1 MKALL
6 VGWNFM
12 RILRLGFGVAILV
25 QGIVNKDAL
34 TVIIGAAFGGMAL
47 ANVGCCGAN
56 GCSVNYQK
64 NANEKE
70 IIYEELDNK
79 K

>member
-6 VGWNFM
+6 AGWNFM
-12 RILRLGFGVAILV
+12 RILRMGFGVVILV
-25 QGIVNKDAL
+25 QGIINKDAL
-34 TVIIGAAFGGMAL
+34 AILLGVAFGGLAV

-64 NANEKE
+64 KVNDNE
-70 IIYEELDNK
+70 ITYEELDNK
-79 K
+79 